1 MAGLPNSSKALQQWQ
16 HLFEEKGVSRT
27 EQARQHLQ
35 QMLRLGLPTRKHED
49 WKYTPLEGLTHSQFI
64 QQCAT
69 ISAAQRDA
77 LALQI
82 DAVRLVFVDGR
93 FMPELSDSTQNSGF
107 DVSVRDER
115 QTLAAPVHPEVF
127 LHLTES
133 LAQCVTYIQVRR
145 NQRPT
150 RPLLLMHIT
159 QGVDSDELN
168 TAHYRHHL
176 ALAEGAE
183 ATVIEHYVSLTAA
196 KHFTGARLTMNVAD
210 NAQLR
215 HIKLAFENASSYHFA
230 HNDLLL
236 ATDASAFS
244 HSFLLGA
251 AVLRHHSSSQLNG
264 ENATLRLN
272 SLAMP
277 VKNEVCDTR
286 TWLEHNKG
294 YCNSRQLHKTIVSDK
309 GRAVFNGLI
318 NVAQHAIKT
327 DGQMTNNNLLLG
339 KLAEVDTKPQL
350 EIYADDVKCSH
361 GATIGRI
368 DDEQMFYLQ
377 SRGIRQQEARHM
389 ILYAFAAELTEAI
402 HDSALKQQ
410 VLARIGQRLPG
421 AGMTFPVEKVRADF
435 PILQRE
441 VNGLPLAYLDSAAS
455 AQKPNQVID
464 AESAF
469 YRHGYA
475 AVHRGIHT
483 LSAQATESMENV
495 RKQASRFINAR
506 SAEEL
511 VFVRGTTEGINLV
524 ANSWGTENI
533 RAGDNII
540 ISEMEHHANI
550 VPWQMLCERK
560 GAELRVIPLH
570 PDGTLRLET
579 LAALFDDRTRLLAI
593 THVSNVLGTEN
604 PLPDMIALARQHGA
618 KVLVDGAQ
626 AVMHHAVDV
635 QALDCDFYV
644 FSGHKLYGPT
654 GIGILY
660 VKEALLQEMPPWE
673 GGGSMISTVSLTQ
686 GTTWAKAPW
695 RFEAGTPNTGG
706 IIGLGAAIDYVTSL
720 GLDKIGDY
728 EQMLMRYALEQLAQV
743 PDITLY
749 GPAQRLGVI
758 TFNLGKH
765 HAYDV
770 GSFLD
775 NYGIAVRTGHHCA
788 MPLMAWYGVPA
799 MCRASLAMYNTHE
812 EVDRLVAGLT
822 RIHRLLG

>member
-1 MAGLPNSSKALQQWQ
+1 
-16 HLFEEKGVSRT
+16 
-27 EQARQHLQ
+27 
-35 QMLRLGLPTRKHED
+35 
-49 WKYTPLEGLTHSQFI
+49 
-64 QQCAT
+64 
-69 ISAAQRDA
+69 
-77 LALQI
+77 
-82 DAVRLVFVDGR
+82 
-93 FMPELSDSTQNSGF
+93 
-107 DVSVRDER
+107 
-115 QTLAAPVHPEVF
+115 
-127 LHLTES
+127 
-133 LAQCVTYIQVRR
+133 
-145 NQRPT
+145 
-150 RPLLLMHIT
+150 
-159 QGVDSDELN
+159 
-168 TAHYRHHL
+168 
-176 ALAEGAE
+176 
-183 ATVIEHYVSLTAA
+183 
-196 KHFTGARLTMNVAD
+196 
-210 NAQLR
+210 
-215 HIKLAFENASSYHFA
+215 
-230 HNDLLL
+230 
-236 ATDASAFS
+236 
-244 HSFLLGA
+244 
-251 AVLRHHSSSQLNG
+251 
-264 ENATLRLN
+264 
-272 SLAMP
+272 
-277 VKNEVCDTR
+277 
-286 TWLEHNKG
+286 
-294 YCNSRQLHKTIVSDK
+294 
-309 GRAVFNGLI
+309 
-318 NVAQHAIKT
+318 
-327 DGQMTNNNLLLG
+327 
-339 KLAEVDTKPQL
+339 
-350 EIYADDVKCSH
+350 
-361 GATIGRI
+361 
-368 DDEQMFYLQ
+368 
-377 SRGIRQQEARHM
+377 
-389 ILYAFAAELTEAI
+389 
-402 HDSALKQQ
+402 
-410 VLARIGQRLPG
+410 
-421 AGMTFPVEKVRADF
+421 MTFPVEKVRADF

-570 PDGTLRLET
+570 PDGTLRLEI
-579 LAALFDDRTRLLAI
+579 LATLFDDRTRLLAI

-626 AVMHHAVDV
+626 AVMHHTVDV

-673 GGGSMISTVSLTQ
+673 GGGSMIATVSLTQ

-758 TFNLGKH
+758 AFNLGKH

-775 NYGIAVRTGHHCA
+775 NYGIAIRTGHHCA

>member
-1 MAGLPNSSKALQQWQ
+1 
-16 HLFEEKGVSRT
+16 
-27 EQARQHLQ
+27 
-35 QMLRLGLPTRKHED
+35 
-49 WKYTPLEGLTHSQFI
+49 
-64 QQCAT
+64 
-69 ISAAQRDA
+69 
-77 LALQI
+77 
-82 DAVRLVFVDGR
+82 
-93 FMPELSDSTQNSGF
+93 
-107 DVSVRDER
+107 
-115 QTLAAPVHPEVF
+115 
-127 LHLTES
+127 
-133 LAQCVTYIQVRR
+133 
-145 NQRPT
+145 
-150 RPLLLMHIT
+150 
-159 QGVDSDELN
+159 
-168 TAHYRHHL
+168 
-176 ALAEGAE
+176 
-183 ATVIEHYVSLTAA
+183 
-196 KHFTGARLTMNVAD
+196 
-210 NAQLR
+210 
-215 HIKLAFENASSYHFA
+215 
-230 HNDLLL
+230 
-236 ATDASAFS
+236 
-244 HSFLLGA
+244 
-251 AVLRHHSSSQLNG
+251 
-264 ENATLRLN
+264 
-272 SLAMP
+272 
-277 VKNEVCDTR
+277 
-286 TWLEHNKG
+286 
-294 YCNSRQLHKTIVSDK
+294 
-309 GRAVFNGLI
+309 
-318 NVAQHAIKT
+318 
-327 DGQMTNNNLLLG
+327 
-339 KLAEVDTKPQL
+339 
-350 EIYADDVKCSH
+350 
-361 GATIGRI
+361 
-368 DDEQMFYLQ
+368 
-377 SRGIRQQEARHM
+377 
-389 ILYAFAAELTEAI
+389 
-402 HDSALKQQ
+402 
-410 VLARIGQRLPG
+410 
-421 AGMTFPVEKVRADF
+421 MTFPVEKVRADF

-560 GAELRVIPLH
+560 GAELRVIPLY
-570 PDGTLRLET
+570 PDGTLQLET

-758 TFNLGKH
+758 AFNLGKH

>member
-1 MAGLPNSSKALQQWQ
+1 
-16 HLFEEKGVSRT
+16 
-27 EQARQHLQ
+27 
-35 QMLRLGLPTRKHED
+35 
-49 WKYTPLEGLTHSQFI
+49 
-64 QQCAT
+64 
-69 ISAAQRDA
+69 
-77 LALQI
+77 
-82 DAVRLVFVDGR
+82 
-93 FMPELSDSTQNSGF
+93 
-107 DVSVRDER
+107 
-115 QTLAAPVHPEVF
+115 
-127 LHLTES
+127 
-133 LAQCVTYIQVRR
+133 
-145 NQRPT
+145 
-150 RPLLLMHIT
+150 
-159 QGVDSDELN
+159 
-168 TAHYRHHL
+168 
-176 ALAEGAE
+176 
-183 ATVIEHYVSLTAA
+183 
-196 KHFTGARLTMNVAD
+196 
-210 NAQLR
+210 
-215 HIKLAFENASSYHFA
+215 
-230 HNDLLL
+230 
-236 ATDASAFS
+236 
-244 HSFLLGA
+244 
-251 AVLRHHSSSQLNG
+251 
-264 ENATLRLN
+264 
-272 SLAMP
+272 
-277 VKNEVCDTR
+277 
-286 TWLEHNKG
+286 
-294 YCNSRQLHKTIVSDK
+294 
-309 GRAVFNGLI
+309 
-318 NVAQHAIKT
+318 
-327 DGQMTNNNLLLG
+327 
-339 KLAEVDTKPQL
+339 
-350 EIYADDVKCSH
+350 
-361 GATIGRI
+361 
-368 DDEQMFYLQ
+368 
-377 SRGIRQQEARHM
+377 
-389 ILYAFAAELTEAI
+389 
-402 HDSALKQQ
+402 
-410 VLARIGQRLPG
+410 
-421 AGMTFPVEKVRADF
+421 MTFPVEKVRADF

-579 LAALFDDRTRLLAI
+579 LVALFDDRTRLLAI

-706 IIGLGAAIDYVTSL
+706 IVGLGAAIDYVTSL

-758 TFNLGKH
+758 AFNLGKH

>member
-1 MAGLPNSSKALQQWQ
+1 
-16 HLFEEKGVSRT
+16 
-27 EQARQHLQ
+27 
-35 QMLRLGLPTRKHED
+35 
-49 WKYTPLEGLTHSQFI
+49 
-64 QQCAT
+64 
-69 ISAAQRDA
+69 
-77 LALQI
+77 
-82 DAVRLVFVDGR
+82 
-93 FMPELSDSTQNSGF
+93 
-107 DVSVRDER
+107 
-115 QTLAAPVHPEVF
+115 
-127 LHLTES
+127 
-133 LAQCVTYIQVRR
+133 
-145 NQRPT
+145 
-150 RPLLLMHIT
+150 
-159 QGVDSDELN
+159 
-168 TAHYRHHL
+168 
-176 ALAEGAE
+176 
-183 ATVIEHYVSLTAA
+183 
-196 KHFTGARLTMNVAD
+196 
-210 NAQLR
+210 
-215 HIKLAFENASSYHFA
+215 
-230 HNDLLL
+230 
-236 ATDASAFS
+236 
-244 HSFLLGA
+244 
-251 AVLRHHSSSQLNG
+251 
-264 ENATLRLN
+264 
-272 SLAMP
+272 
-277 VKNEVCDTR
+277 
-286 TWLEHNKG
+286 
-294 YCNSRQLHKTIVSDK
+294 
-309 GRAVFNGLI
+309 
-318 NVAQHAIKT
+318 
-327 DGQMTNNNLLLG
+327 
-339 KLAEVDTKPQL
+339 
-350 EIYADDVKCSH
+350 
-361 GATIGRI
+361 
-368 DDEQMFYLQ
+368 
-377 SRGIRQQEARHM
+377 
-389 ILYAFAAELTEAI
+389 
-402 HDSALKQQ
+402 
-410 VLARIGQRLPG
+410 
-421 AGMTFPVEKVRADF
+421 MTFPVEKVRADF

-673 GGGSMISTVSLTQ
+673 GGGSMISTVSLTK

-758 TFNLGKH
+758 AFNLGKH

>member
-1 MAGLPNSSKALQQWQ
+1 
-16 HLFEEKGVSRT
+16 
-27 EQARQHLQ
+27 
-35 QMLRLGLPTRKHED
+35 
-49 WKYTPLEGLTHSQFI
+49 
-64 QQCAT
+64 
-69 ISAAQRDA
+69 
-77 LALQI
+77 
-82 DAVRLVFVDGR
+82 
-93 FMPELSDSTQNSGF
+93 
-107 DVSVRDER
+107 
-115 QTLAAPVHPEVF
+115 
-127 LHLTES
+127 
-133 LAQCVTYIQVRR
+133 
-145 NQRPT
+145 
-150 RPLLLMHIT
+150 
-159 QGVDSDELN
+159 
-168 TAHYRHHL
+168 
-176 ALAEGAE
+176 
-183 ATVIEHYVSLTAA
+183 
-196 KHFTGARLTMNVAD
+196 
-210 NAQLR
+210 
-215 HIKLAFENASSYHFA
+215 
-230 HNDLLL
+230 
-236 ATDASAFS
+236 
-244 HSFLLGA
+244 
-251 AVLRHHSSSQLNG
+251 
-264 ENATLRLN
+264 
-272 SLAMP
+272 
-277 VKNEVCDTR
+277 
-286 TWLEHNKG
+286 
-294 YCNSRQLHKTIVSDK
+294 
-309 GRAVFNGLI
+309 
-318 NVAQHAIKT
+318 
-327 DGQMTNNNLLLG
+327 
-339 KLAEVDTKPQL
+339 
-350 EIYADDVKCSH
+350 
-361 GATIGRI
+361 
-368 DDEQMFYLQ
+368 
-377 SRGIRQQEARHM
+377 
-389 ILYAFAAELTEAI
+389 
-402 HDSALKQQ
+402 
-410 VLARIGQRLPG
+410 
-421 AGMTFPVEKVRADF
+421 MTFPVEKVRADF

-570 PDGTLRLET
+570 PDGTLRLEI
-579 LAALFDDRTRLLAI
+579 LATLFDDRTRLLAI

-626 AVMHHAVDV
+626 AVMYHTVDV

-673 GGGSMISTVSLTQ
+673 GGGSMIATVSLTQ

-720 GLDKIGDY
+720 GLVKIGDY

-758 TFNLGKH
+758 AFNLGKH

>member
-1 MAGLPNSSKALQQWQ
+1 
-16 HLFEEKGVSRT
+16 
-27 EQARQHLQ
+27 
-35 QMLRLGLPTRKHED
+35 
-49 WKYTPLEGLTHSQFI
+49 
-64 QQCAT
+64 
-69 ISAAQRDA
+69 
-77 LALQI
+77 
-82 DAVRLVFVDGR
+82 
-93 FMPELSDSTQNSGF
+93 
-107 DVSVRDER
+107 
-115 QTLAAPVHPEVF
+115 
-127 LHLTES
+127 
-133 LAQCVTYIQVRR
+133 
-145 NQRPT
+145 
-150 RPLLLMHIT
+150 
-159 QGVDSDELN
+159 
-168 TAHYRHHL
+168 
-176 ALAEGAE
+176 
-183 ATVIEHYVSLTAA
+183 
-196 KHFTGARLTMNVAD
+196 
-210 NAQLR
+210 
-215 HIKLAFENASSYHFA
+215 
-230 HNDLLL
+230 
-236 ATDASAFS
+236 
-244 HSFLLGA
+244 
-251 AVLRHHSSSQLNG
+251 
-264 ENATLRLN
+264 
-272 SLAMP
+272 
-277 VKNEVCDTR
+277 
-286 TWLEHNKG
+286 
-294 YCNSRQLHKTIVSDK
+294 
-309 GRAVFNGLI
+309 
-318 NVAQHAIKT
+318 
-327 DGQMTNNNLLLG
+327 
-339 KLAEVDTKPQL
+339 
-350 EIYADDVKCSH
+350 
-361 GATIGRI
+361 
-368 DDEQMFYLQ
+368 
-377 SRGIRQQEARHM
+377 
-389 ILYAFAAELTEAI
+389 
-402 HDSALKQQ
+402 
-410 VLARIGQRLPG
+410 
-421 AGMTFPVEKVRADF
+421 MTFPVEKVRADF

-635 QALDCDFYV
+635 QALGCDFYV

-673 GGGSMISTVSLTQ
+673 GGGAMISTVSLTQ

-758 TFNLGKH
+758 AFNLGKH

>member
-1 MAGLPNSSKALQQWQ
+1 
-16 HLFEEKGVSRT
+16 
-27 EQARQHLQ
+27 
-35 QMLRLGLPTRKHED
+35 
-49 WKYTPLEGLTHSQFI
+49 
-64 QQCAT
+64 
-69 ISAAQRDA
+69 
-77 LALQI
+77 
-82 DAVRLVFVDGR
+82 
-93 FMPELSDSTQNSGF
+93 
-107 DVSVRDER
+107 
-115 QTLAAPVHPEVF
+115 
-127 LHLTES
+127 
-133 LAQCVTYIQVRR
+133 
-145 NQRPT
+145 
-150 RPLLLMHIT
+150 
-159 QGVDSDELN
+159 
-168 TAHYRHHL
+168 
-176 ALAEGAE
+176 
-183 ATVIEHYVSLTAA
+183 
-196 KHFTGARLTMNVAD
+196 
-210 NAQLR
+210 
-215 HIKLAFENASSYHFA
+215 
-230 HNDLLL
+230 
-236 ATDASAFS
+236 
-244 HSFLLGA
+244 
-251 AVLRHHSSSQLNG
+251 
-264 ENATLRLN
+264 
-272 SLAMP
+272 
-277 VKNEVCDTR
+277 
-286 TWLEHNKG
+286 
-294 YCNSRQLHKTIVSDK
+294 
-309 GRAVFNGLI
+309 
-318 NVAQHAIKT
+318 
-327 DGQMTNNNLLLG
+327 
-339 KLAEVDTKPQL
+339 
-350 EIYADDVKCSH
+350 
-361 GATIGRI
+361 
-368 DDEQMFYLQ
+368 
-377 SRGIRQQEARHM
+377 
-389 ILYAFAAELTEAI
+389 
-402 HDSALKQQ
+402 
-410 VLARIGQRLPG
+410 
-421 AGMTFPVEKVRADF
+421 MTFPVEKVRADF

-560 GAELRVIPLH
+560 GAELRVIPLY

-593 THVSNVLGTEN
+593 THVSNVLGAEN

-758 TFNLGKH
+758 AFNLGKH

>member
-1 MAGLPNSSKALQQWQ
+1 
-16 HLFEEKGVSRT
+16 
-27 EQARQHLQ
+27 
-35 QMLRLGLPTRKHED
+35 
-49 WKYTPLEGLTHSQFI
+49 
-64 QQCAT
+64 
-69 ISAAQRDA
+69 
-77 LALQI
+77 
-82 DAVRLVFVDGR
+82 
-93 FMPELSDSTQNSGF
+93 
-107 DVSVRDER
+107 
-115 QTLAAPVHPEVF
+115 
-127 LHLTES
+127 
-133 LAQCVTYIQVRR
+133 
-145 NQRPT
+145 
-150 RPLLLMHIT
+150 
-159 QGVDSDELN
+159 
-168 TAHYRHHL
+168 
-176 ALAEGAE
+176 
-183 ATVIEHYVSLTAA
+183 
-196 KHFTGARLTMNVAD
+196 
-210 NAQLR
+210 
-215 HIKLAFENASSYHFA
+215 
-230 HNDLLL
+230 
-236 ATDASAFS
+236 
-244 HSFLLGA
+244 
-251 AVLRHHSSSQLNG
+251 
-264 ENATLRLN
+264 
-272 SLAMP
+272 
-277 VKNEVCDTR
+277 
-286 TWLEHNKG
+286 
-294 YCNSRQLHKTIVSDK
+294 
-309 GRAVFNGLI
+309 
-318 NVAQHAIKT
+318 
-327 DGQMTNNNLLLG
+327 
-339 KLAEVDTKPQL
+339 
-350 EIYADDVKCSH
+350 
-361 GATIGRI
+361 
-368 DDEQMFYLQ
+368 
-377 SRGIRQQEARHM
+377 
-389 ILYAFAAELTEAI
+389 
-402 HDSALKQQ
+402 
-410 VLARIGQRLPG
+410 
-421 AGMTFPVEKVRADF
+421 MTFPVEKVRADF

-570 PDGTLRLET
+570 PDGTLRLEI
-579 LAALFDDRTRLLAI
+579 LATLFDDRTRLLAI
-593 THVSNVLGTEN
+593 THVSNVLGTET

-626 AVMHHAVDV
+626 AVMHHTVDV

-673 GGGSMISTVSLTQ
+673 GGGSMIATVSLTQ

-758 TFNLGKH
+758 AFNLGKH

>member
-1 MAGLPNSSKALQQWQ
+1 
-16 HLFEEKGVSRT
+16 
-27 EQARQHLQ
+27 
-35 QMLRLGLPTRKHED
+35 
-49 WKYTPLEGLTHSQFI
+49 
-64 QQCAT
+64 
-69 ISAAQRDA
+69 
-77 LALQI
+77 
-82 DAVRLVFVDGR
+82 
-93 FMPELSDSTQNSGF
+93 
-107 DVSVRDER
+107 
-115 QTLAAPVHPEVF
+115 
-127 LHLTES
+127 
-133 LAQCVTYIQVRR
+133 
-145 NQRPT
+145 
-150 RPLLLMHIT
+150 
-159 QGVDSDELN
+159 
-168 TAHYRHHL
+168 
-176 ALAEGAE
+176 
-183 ATVIEHYVSLTAA
+183 
-196 KHFTGARLTMNVAD
+196 
-210 NAQLR
+210 
-215 HIKLAFENASSYHFA
+215 
-230 HNDLLL
+230 
-236 ATDASAFS
+236 
-244 HSFLLGA
+244 
-251 AVLRHHSSSQLNG
+251 
-264 ENATLRLN
+264 
-272 SLAMP
+272 
-277 VKNEVCDTR
+277 
-286 TWLEHNKG
+286 
-294 YCNSRQLHKTIVSDK
+294 
-309 GRAVFNGLI
+309 
-318 NVAQHAIKT
+318 
-327 DGQMTNNNLLLG
+327 
-339 KLAEVDTKPQL
+339 
-350 EIYADDVKCSH
+350 
-361 GATIGRI
+361 
-368 DDEQMFYLQ
+368 
-377 SRGIRQQEARHM
+377 
-389 ILYAFAAELTEAI
+389 
-402 HDSALKQQ
+402 
-410 VLARIGQRLPG
+410 
-421 AGMTFPVEKVRADF
+421 MTFPVEKVRADF

-560 GAELRVIPLH
+560 GTELRVIPLH

-604 PLPDMIALARQHGA
+604 PLPDMIARARQHGA

-706 IIGLGAAIDYVTSL
+706 IVGLGAAIDYVTSL

-758 TFNLGKH
+758 AFNLGKH